1 MKRLYNALINGAGHR
16 AVKPDAAPSQTLP
29 PIPQLLYESQLNW
42 LTDGSQMMLAEKGR
56 QVGFSWV
63 DSLKSVIEATRPN
76 NPRNTYYTSFNRDTT
91 ENYIRYATK
100 WARALG
106 HILDRTSNQRLI
118 DDRDTLMYRLR
129 FLNGYSITALAGNAV
144 NLRDKSGA
152 AIVVDE
158 AAFRQDLP
166 AIIDAATA
174 CVVWGGS
181 LRVFSTHFGIDSD
194 FNKLIGLAES
204 RKFSHHRIPFRKAV
218 SEGLYKRV
226 CLRTGQQWTAEKEAD
241 WVDSIYRMYGV
252 GASQELDCIP
262 SDDSGLGLF
271 KNIQY
276 TIPEMNARGRFRI
289 RSWDLAATEKDGCYS
304 VGSLMSYCPITRT
317 IILEDVVAGQWGAL
331 DGDSMLV
338 STAKM
343 DTAATYV
350 IIEAEAGSESIRWQR
365 YITEQLMGHNVQFI
379 RPSTD
384 KLTRAIPLANAFNLG
399 SLKVADT
406 PNNREMMSMLKRF
419 SAKKQPLVTDLCDSL
434 SQGYSF
440 LANHFMDT
448 MLGL

>member
-1 MKRLYNALINGAGHR
+1 MKRLYKALANGVGYR
-16 AVKPDAAPSQTLP
+16 AVKPTPTAVENHQ
-29 PIPQLLYESQLNW
+29 PISGLLYQSQIRW
-42 LTDGSQMMLAEKGR
+42 LADTSQMMVAEKGR

-76 NPRNTYYTSFNRDTT
+76 SPRNTYYTSFNRDTT

-100 WARALG
+100 WARSLG
-106 HILDRTSNQRLI
+106 HILDRTASQRLI

-129 FLNGYSITALAGNAV
+129 FLNGCSITALAGNAV

-166 AIIDAATA
+166 AILDAATA

-181 LRVFSTHFGIDSD
+181 LRVFSTHYGIDSD
-194 FNKLIGLAES
+194 FNKLIERAAE
-204 RKFSHHRIPFRKAV
+204 RRFSHHRIPFRKAV
-218 SEGLYKRV
+218 AEGLYKRV
-226 CLRTGQQWTAEKEAD
+226 CLRTGQTWTAAKEAE
-241 WVDSIYRMYGV
+241 WVETIYRMYGV

-271 KNIQY
+271 KNIIY
-276 TIPEMNARGRFRI
+276 TAPEENFPGKFRI
-289 RSWDLAATEKDGCYS
+289 RSWDLAATEKGGCYS
-304 VGSLMSYCPITRT
+304 VGCLMSYDPLART
-317 IILEDVVAGQWGAL
+317 IVLENVVEGQWGAL
-331 DGDSMLV
+331 DGDSILV
-338 STAKM
+338 STAKA

-350 IIEAEAGSESIRWQR
+350 IIESEAGSESIRWQR
-365 YITEQLMGHNVQFI
+365 YIQEQLVGYNLQFI

-384 KLTRAIPLANAFNLG
+384 KLTRAIPLANALNLG

-406 PNNREMMSMLKRF
+406 PHNREMMTMLKRF
-419 SAKKQPLVTDLCDSL
+419 SAKKQPLITDLCDSL